1 MNLKHGI
8 GLDQAGEGQS
18 ASINGIESQFAHQ
31 ILDHLRHSHR
41 RPRITETM
49 ETKCQLKELTVNS
62 LPGLPPRRV
71 QDKRRHCE
79 QWYEGGGCVD
89 CDAEYKYTQ
98 C

>member
-41 RPRITETM
+41 RHGITETM
-49 ETKCQLKELTVNS
+49 ETKC
-62 LPGLPPRRV
+62 
-71 QDKRRHCE
+71 
-79 QWYEGGGCVD
+79 
-89 CDAEYKYTQ
+89 
-98 C
+98 

>member
-8 GLDQAGEGQS
+8 GLDQAVMDS
-18 ASINGIESQFAHQ
+18 PLASTVSNPSSRTRS
-31 ILDHLRHSHR
+31 LTTCRHSHR
-41 RPRITETM
+41 RHRITETM

-79 QWYEGGGCVD
+79 QW
-89 CDAEYKYTQ
+89 
-98 C
+98 